1 MYDLLVKLMV
11 LAALAQFGMSLLD
24 IEQCHSKQCQRTLEQ
39 RSRDVLNIEWKPISV
54 FPEEAKR
61 FRGGR
66 Q

>member
-1 MYDLLVKLMV
+1 MYDLLVKLMI

-24 IEQCHSKQCQRTLEQ
+24 IEQCHSKQCLRTLEQ

-61 FRGGR
+61 FR
-66 Q
+66 